1 MTPSLR
7 VAVDFGT
14 SSTAA
19 VVSLRGGPPQ
29 VVVVD
34 GAPLVPSAVYAA
46 PDGTVFVGQEAERQ
60 AAIDPARY
68 EPNPKRRIDEGELLL
83 GNTVLAVADV
93 VRAVLARVL
102 TEAGRLAG
110 GATVDEL
117 VLTHPADWGAV
128 RTGVLHRAA
137 RGLAGRMLL
146 VPEPVAAALFY
157 LRQIAPG
164 GPVGADGATLAVLDL
179 GGGTVD
185 ASVVQ
190 RCAGRPPGF
199 TVLAGRGDATFGGA
213 DVDQALLEHIGSVV
227 TAADPPA
234 WRALVE
240 GRELADRR
248 RRRVLR
254 ADVRTAKETL
264 SRHPY
269 ADVPLPPPFPDAH
282 LTRTDLERLV
292 GDRIAAAVGL
302 LAAALRDAGVDRPA
316 GVFLVGGSSRIP
328 MVARLVHEQL
338 GIVPV
343 TLDQPETVVARGA
356 LGVSAGAGPPRTPR
370 AVPTAPSDRPPPD
383 RPPPDWP
390 APYRPPAP
398 AAPVAH
404 GPAPVSGTRSRWRRV
419 AVVVALGV
427 VAVTTLTLVLLRS
440 GDPVTVAR
448 HDYRFAVPDGWS
460 EAGGDAD
467 LLEVRIAP
475 DGSAGPDAV
484 LVQETRLGYDSA
496 ATPRR
501 GPGEIAELL
510 AAEDPAEYFGFD
522 PAARFAGRDVV
533 RYRQRPGDGST
544 VEWYV
549 LFERTVQVNVGCRA
563 KPAAAADVER
573 ACRSVVASLQIQP

>member
-1 MTPSLR
+1 M
-7 VAVDFGT
+7 
-14 SSTAA
+14 
-19 VVSLRGGPPQ
+19 
-29 VVVVD
+29 
-34 GAPLVPSAVYAA
+34 
-46 PDGTVFVGQEAERQ
+46 FVGQEAERQ

-68 EPNPKRRIDEGELLL
+68 EPNPKRRIDEGEPLL
-83 GNTVLAVADV
+83 GDTVLAVADV

-102 TEAGRLAG
+102 AEAGRLAG
-110 GATVDEL
+110 GAAVDEL
-117 VLTHPADWGAV
+117 VLTHPTGWGAV
-128 RTGVLHRAA
+128 RTGVRHRAA
-137 RGLAGRMLL
+137 RGLAGRVLL

-157 LRQIAPG
+157 LRQVAPG
-164 GPVGADGATLAVLDL
+164 GPVGADRATLAVLDL

-213 DVDQALLEHIGSVV
+213 DVDQALLEHIGAAAM
-227 TAADPPA
+227 AADPPA

-282 LTRTDLERLV
+282 LTRADLERLV
-292 GDRIAAAVGL
+292 GDRLCAAVGL
-302 LAAALRDAGVDRPA
+302 LVAALREAGVDRPA

-328 MVARLVHEQL
+328 MVARLVHERL

-356 LGVSAGAGPPRTPR
+356 LGVSAGSRRTPG
-370 AVPTAPSDRPPPD
+370 AVRTVPPGRPPPDRPSPDRPPPD
-383 RPPPDWP
+383 RPV
-390 APYRPPAP
+390 PYRP
-398 AAPVAH
+398 AAAAMSLAD
-404 GPAPVSGTRSRWRRV
+404 GLATVSGTRPRWRRV
-419 AVVVALGV
+419 AVALALGV
-427 VAVTTLTLVLLRS
+427 VGVVTLTLVLLHS
-440 GDPVTVAR
+440 ADPVTVAR

-467 LLEVRIAP
+467 LLEVRITP
-475 DGSAGPDAV
+475 DSSAGPEAV
-484 LVQETRLGYDSA
+484 LVQQTRLSYDSA
-496 ATPRR
+496 AMPRR

-510 AAEDPAEYFGFD
+510 AAEDPAEYSGFD
-522 PAARFAGRDVV
+522 PAARFASRDVV

-549 LFERTVQVNVGCRA
+549 LFERTVQVSIGCRT
-563 KPAAAADVER
+563 KPSTAAEVER
-573 ACRSVVASLQIQP
+573 ACRNVVTSLQVQP

>member
-1 MTPSLR
+1 MTCHVSC
-7 VAVDFGT
+7 VA
-14 SSTAA
+14 
-19 VVSLRGGPPQ
+19 
-29 VVVVD
+29 
-34 GAPLVPSAVYAA
+34 
-46 PDGTVFVGQEAERQ
+46 DGTVFVGQEAERQ

-137 RGLAGRMLL
+137 RGLAGRVLL

-157 LRQIAPG
+157 LRQVAPA

-190 RCAGRPPGF
+190 RWAARPPGF

-213 DVDQALLEHIGSVV
+213 DVDQALLEHIGAVV
-227 TAADPPA
+227 TATDPPA

-240 GRELADRR
+240 GRELPDRR

-282 LTRTDLERLV
+282 LTRADLERLV
-292 GDRIAAAVGL
+292 GDRLCAAVGL
-302 LAAALRDAGVDRPA
+302 LAVALREAGVDRPA

-328 MVARLVHEQL
+328 MVARLVHERL

-356 LGVSAGAGPPRTPR
+356 LGVSAGSRRTPG
-370 AVPTAPSDRPPPD
+370 AVRTVPPGRPPPDRPSPDRPPPD
-383 RPPPDWP
+383 RPV
-390 APYRPPAP
+390 PYRP
-398 AAPVAH
+398 AAAAMSLAD
-404 GPAPVSGTRSRWRRV
+404 GLATVSGTRPRWRRV
-419 AVVVALGV
+419 AVALALGV
-427 VAVTTLTLVLLRS
+427 VGVVTLTLVLLHS
-440 GDPVTVAR
+440 ADPVTVAR

-467 LLEVRIAP
+467 LLEVRITP
-475 DGSAGPDAV
+475 DSSAGPEAV
-484 LVQETRLGYDSA
+484 LVQQTRLSYDSA
-496 ATPRR
+496 AMPRR

-510 AAEDPAEYFGFD
+510 AAEDPAEYSGFD
-522 PAARFAGRDVV
+522 PAARFASRDVV

-549 LFERTVQVNVGCRA
+549 LFERTVQVSIGCRT
-563 KPAAAADVER
+563 KPSTAAEVER
-573 ACRSVVASLQIQP
+573 ACRNVVTSLQVQP